1 MTDVADRPLAG
12 IKVLDLTQ
20 FLAGPFGTQIL
31 GDLGAEVIKC
41 EWPEG
46 DPTRAV
52 APHFIGDDS
61 AYFAAC
67 NRNKRSISI
76 DFKTE
81 AGRALVRRLA
91 LAADIVV
98 ENFRPGVVRRL
109 GLDYDDLAREKPA
122 LIWCSISG
130 FGQDGPY
137 RDRPAFDMIVQALSG
152 GMSLTGELGGP
163 PVRSGIPLGD
173 LCAGMY
179 GAIGI
184 LAALEERHR
193 TGKGKFIDVAML
205 DCQIAMLNY
214 QATYHLNAGVLP
226 GRQGRGHDLIPT
238 YRAFTAGDGIDVL
251 ITANTAK
258 NWIDLC
264 AVLGEAALA
273 EDPRFRTAQ
282 DRLANRAVLW
292 QLLEAAFKKE
302 PAEEW
307 VRRLQAAEIPCGVVN
322 TVDRSLK
329 DPQVRHRNMVIEL
342 EGPNGLS
349 ARGPGDPVKFRGEEE
364 PRHRFPP
371 LTGADTRAVLA
382 ELLGLS
388 AADIDRLVADQ
399 IVFTKAR
406 KTPGKV
412 V

>member
-1 MTDVADRPLAG
+1 MTGRPLAG

-20 FLAGPFGTQIL
+20 FLAGPYCTQIL
-31 GDLGAEVIKC
+31 GDLGAEVVKV

-67 NRNKRSISI
+67 NRNKRSIAI
-76 DFKTE
+76 DLKLPQ
-81 AGRALVRRLA
+81 GRALLQRLA
-91 LAADIVV
+91 LASDIVA
-98 ENFRPGVVRRL
+98 ENYRPGVVQRL
-109 GLDYDDLAREKPA
+109 GLDYDALAKEKPG

-152 GMSLTGELGGP
+152 GMSLTGEIGGA
-163 PVRSGIPLGD
+163 PVRSGLPLGD

-179 GAIGI
+179 GAIGV

-193 TGKGKFIDVAML
+193 TGKGKFVDIAML

-214 QATYHLNAGVLP
+214 QAAYHLNAGVSP
-226 GRQGRGHDLIPT
+226 SRQGRGHDLIPT

-258 NWIDLC
+258 NWLDLC
-264 AVLGEAALA
+264 AVLEEPSLPD
-273 EDPRFRTAQ
+273 DPRFRTGQ
-282 DRLANRAVLW
+282 DRLMNREALW
-292 QLLEAAFKKE
+292 ALLEAAFKKR
-302 PAEEW
+302 PAEDW
-307 VRRLQAAEIPCGVVN
+307 IVLLQKAEIPCGVVN
-322 TVDRSLK
+322 TVDRALK
-329 DPQVRHRNMVIEL
+329 DPQVLHRNMVIDL
-342 EGPNGLS
+342 DGPPGLS
-349 ARGPGDPVKFRGEEE
+349 ARVPGDPIKFRDAPEEH
-364 PRHRFPP
+364 HRFPP

-382 ELLGLS
+382 EMLELN
-388 AADIDRLVADQ
+388 AAEIDALVDEQ

-406 KTPGKV
+406 KTPGRV